1 MSTCATATASP
12 WAGRAAA
19 VTWRNARGP
28 KGRTSMVKKA
38 DKDVIVGLDIGTSKV
53 LALVGEITADGSIE
67 VIGMGSQPSRGLKKG
82 VVVNIESTVQSI
94 QRAVE
99 EAELMADCEINA
111 VYAGIAGSHVRS
123 LNSHGVV
130 AIRDREVTYGDVE
143 HVIDA
148 AKAVAIPADQR
159 ILHVLPQEF
168 LIDGQEGIRD
178 PIGMSGVRLEAKVHI
193 VTGADSAAQNIVK
206 CVQRCGLVVEDVV
219 LEQLASSFA
228 VLTDDEKELGVCL
241 VDVGGGTTD
250 IAVFSGGAIR
260 HTAVIPIAGDQVT
273 NDIAVSMRTPTQYAE
288 DIKIK
293 YACALSQLANPDE
306 TIEVPSVGDRPPRR
320 LARQTLAEIVEP
332 RYEELFGLVRDELRR
347 AGLEESVATGV
358 VLTGGSAKMEGA
370 VELAEEVFHM
380 PVRLGV
386 PQYVSGLVDV
396 VSNPIHATGVGLL
409 LYAKSNMD
417 LTRTDVPLLSGG
429 MKSIFERMKAW
440 FQGNF

>member
-1 MSTCATATASP
+1 MAKRSD
-12 WAGRAAA
+12 
-19 VTWRNARGP
+19 RNLL
-28 KGRTSMVKKA
+28 
-38 DKDVIVGLDIGTSKV
+38 VGLDIGTSKV
-53 LALVGEITADGSIE
+53 VAIVGEIKADGALEI
-67 VIGMGSQPSRGLKKG
+67 IGIGSHPSRGLKKG

-99 EAELMADCEINA
+99 EAELMAGCEIHS

-123 LNSHGVV
+123 LNSHGIV
-130 AIRDREVTYGDVE
+130 AIKDKEVVQGDVE
-143 HVIDA
+143 RVIDA
-148 AKAVAIPADQR
+148 AKAVAIPADQK
-159 ILHVLPQEF
+159 ILHVLPQEYI
-168 LIDGQEGIRD
+168 IDSQEGIRD

-206 CVQRCGLVVEDVV
+206 CVQRCGLVVDDIV
-219 LEQLASSFA
+219 LEQLASSYA
-228 VLTDDEKELGVCL
+228 VLTEDEKDLGVCV
-241 VDVGGGTTD
+241 VDIGGGTTD
-250 IAVFSGGAIR
+250 IAVFGGGAIR
-260 HTAVIPIAGDQVT
+260 HTAVIPIAGDQIT

-332 RYEELFGLVRDELRR
+332 RYEELFGLIRDELRR
-347 AGLEESVATGV
+347 AGLEEQVATGI

-370 VELAEEVFHM
+370 IELAEEVFHM

-386 PQYVSGLVDV
+386 PQYVTGLSEV

-409 LYAKSNMD
+409 LYAKSN
-417 LTRTDVPLLSGG
+417 LEGQRTEAPLLAGG
-429 MKSIFERMKAW
+429 MKSALERMKTW